1 MSIQPHEYEDL
12 VEKLFDDRL
21 TEGELQRLN
30 EVLRASPEARD
41 HYWHLVMLEGYLAD
55 LPGWI
60 AGQQY
65 ATQLAFSETLET
77 FIEMESNADTELQTY
92 PVKLELSAE
101 HEPVTWQDV
110 RMVGRFFIGSL
121 VKQKAFWGT
130 AAAAVICIAAL
141 IYATWFSGS
150 PSQPPSPPIADQSRT
165 GSDDPIEQA
174 PVPVEAITVAQ
185 VVNQFGLMG
194 DDSIPNNTKL
204 KQGHRIDLEAGH
216 AMQLEY
222 DSGVSVILQ
231 GPGTYELVSPERV
244 GMPHGRISANVPPK
258 GKGFTVST
266 AQTDFID
273 HGTEFTVALDESG
286 HGEVAVLN
294 GLIEAKQT
302 SPATELGDEPKS
314 IMIRE
319 GVGGILAPDKALPQ
333 SVQQI
338 NPADAD
344 RYARNWDDIVYRPRL
359 SGAIQYV
366 TEPPASL
373 ALGEAVSVD
382 PMLIPERR
390 AVVLKQALHLNSNNA
405 NRDVINKLGLEVDP
419 QEDYVI
425 DAGTKLNAFL
435 IHYEIPLGDNL
446 GTVER
451 EFEIQFSG
459 RIVGIIQMYDYQLK
473 TDELLGLE
481 SMTYPG
487 ENMLRG
493 SADPPGHPNYDTIRV
508 SNDLRTLEVKM
519 RLSGMDQIRVLVE
532 NTDD

>member
-21 TEGELQRLN
+21 TEAELQRLN
-30 EVLRASPEARD
+30 GVLRASPEARD

-77 FIEMESNADTELQTY
+77 FIEMESNADTELQAY
-92 PVKLELSAE
+92 PADLELIAE
-101 HEPVTWQDV
+101 REPVTWQDV
-110 RMVGRFFIGSL
+110 QVVGRFVIGSL

-130 AAAAVICIAAL
+130 VAAAAICIAAL
-141 IYATWFSGS
+141 VYATWFGGS
-150 PSQPPSPPIADQSRT
+150 PSQPPSLPIADQSNIGT
-165 GSDDPIEQA
+165 DEPIEQA
-174 PVPVEAITVAQ
+174 PVPVEPTPVAM

-194 DDSIPNNTKL
+194 DDSIPNGTKL
-204 KQGHRIDLEAGH
+204 QEGHRIELGVGH

-222 DSGVSVILQ
+222 ESGVSVILQ
-231 GPGTYELVSPERV
+231 GPGTYELLSPERV
-244 GMPHGRISANVPPK
+244 AMPHGRISANVPPK

-266 AQTDFID
+266 AQIDFID
-273 HGTEFTVALDESG
+273 HGTEFIVALDESG
-286 HGEVAVLN
+286 YGEVVVLD
-294 GLIEAKQT
+294 GLIEARQT
-302 SPATELGDEPKS
+302 SPTADQGDELKS

-319 GVGGILAPDKALPQ
+319 GVGGQLAPDVALPQ
-333 SVQQI
+333 SVQPIDLQQ
-338 NPADAD
+338 AD

-359 SGAIQYV
+359 TGAIQYV

-373 ALGEAVSVD
+373 VVGETISAD

-390 AVVLKQALHLNSNNA
+390 AVVLEQALHLNSNKA
-405 NRDVINKLGLEVDP
+405 NRDVINKLGLDVDP
-419 QEDYVI
+419 QEDYLI

-435 IHYEIPLGDNL
+435 IHYEIPLGENR
-446 GTVER
+446 GVVER

-473 TDELLGLE
+473 TDELFGLE

-487 ENMLRG
+487 ENTLRG
-493 SADPPGHPNYDTIRV
+493 AADPPGHPNYDIIRV
-508 SNDLRTLEVKM
+508 SDDLRTLQVKM

-532 NTDD
+532 NTGD